1 MAKRIIKM
9 INNERLNSKIVS
21 SKACSPG
28 AEDHCNIGYDF
39 AECTTYAYD
48 ECGKDYSACY
58 NGADDICNNVD
69 NNAPC
74 HGAGEHDYT

>member
-1 MAKRIIKM
+1 MTKRIIKM

-21 SKACSPG
+21 SKACSDG
-28 AEDHCNIGYDF
+28 AKDICNVGYDF
-39 AECTTYAYD
+39 ADCTAYAYD
-48 ECGKDYSACY
+48 KCGKDYSACY

-74 HGAGEHDYT
+74 YGAGEQDYT